1 MGFTRESGKEENV
14 FRHSGR
20 RKNPFLLSVPFTHR
34 KFSEVIA
41 TFCCNSRRSFA
52 CIIKIVIFQYV
63 VITFTITDYY
73 LPKNKCFTIN
83 SWTSKWFVNSKNF
96 WVEVSSLL
104 LRNERCQLCSVM
116 AEIHCNSFLS
126 SFFLLQD
133 VSKVSVFLCSSSW
146 KDPELY
152 RGHVP
157 KQALE
162 IYSKKV

>member
-1 MGFTRESGKEENV
+1 MLGSSVYWMWGEPAIKTANFNPLKWASLESGKEENV

-126 SFFLLQD
+126 SFFSFARC
-133 VSKVSVFLCSSSW
+133 V
-146 KDPELY
+146 
-152 RGHVP
+152 
-157 KQALE
+157 
-162 IYSKKV
+162 